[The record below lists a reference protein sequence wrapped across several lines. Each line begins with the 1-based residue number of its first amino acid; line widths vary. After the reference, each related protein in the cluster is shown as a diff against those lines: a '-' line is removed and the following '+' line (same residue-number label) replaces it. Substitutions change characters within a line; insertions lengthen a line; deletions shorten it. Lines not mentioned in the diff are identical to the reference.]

1 MGNFKFGVSLRETG
15 SRDEWI
21 AKCRRAEE
29 LGYDVITVPDHLG
42 TGRFAPFPVL
52 AMAAAVTERVR
63 LGPLVSNVPFYNL
76 ALFARE
82 ASTTAALLDGR
93 LDLGLGA
100 GHMKAE
106 FDAAGLPW
114 QPASERIGYLEE
126 SLGYLRKHFEDEG
139 LPMPRLL
146 IAGNSD
152 GVLGLAAE
160 HADVVGFAGLRQQP
174 GKPPGTFKL
183 DNAEA
188 VDERVAYFRAR
199 AGAREV
205 EYNMLVQLVEITD
218 DREQAAAHWHELTER
233 STVAD
238 ARELLD
244 APQLLLGTVEEI
256 AGQLVARRERY
267 GFSYI
272 TVFEPAL
279 EAFAPVIRELQR
291 STEAPPRAGGF
302 ATRTPKSRQ

>member
-1 MGNFKFGVSLRETG
+1 MGKFKFGVSLRGISDRKT
-15 SRDEWI
+15 WI
-21 AKCRRAEE
+21 ERCRRAEE

-42 TGRFAPFPVL
+42 NGRLAPFPVL
-52 AMAAAVTERVR
+52 AMAGAVTERPR
-63 LGPLVSNVPFYNL
+63 LGTLVSNVPFYNH

-82 ASTTAALLDGR
+82 ASSTAALLDGR
-93 LDLGLGA
+93 LDLGLGS

-114 QPASERIGYLEE
+114 HKASERIDYLGE
-126 SLGYLRKHFEDEG
+126 SIGHLRKHFEAEG
-139 LPMPRLL
+139 IPMPRLL

-188 VDERVAYFRAR
+188 LDERVAYFRRKAN
-199 AGAREV
+199 REV
-205 EYNMLVQLVEITD
+205 EYNMLVQHVEITG
-218 DREQAAAHWHELTER
+218 DRRAAAEAWHEKTER
-233 STVAD
+233 SAVAD
-238 ARELLD
+238 AGELLD

-256 AGQLVARRERY
+256 AGQLVERRERY
-267 GFSYI
+267 GFTYI
-272 TVFEPAL
+272 SVFETAL
-279 EAFAPVIRELQR
+279 ETFAPVIEELSKR
-291 STEAPPRAGGF
+291 P
-302 ATRTPKSRQ
+302 

>member
-1 MGNFKFGVSLRETG
+1 MGKFKFGVSFREIG
-15 SRDEWI
+15 SRDAWI

-52 AMAAAVTERVR
+52 AMAAAVTERPR
-63 LGPLVSNVPFYNL
+63 LGTLVSNVPFYNL

-82 ASTTAALLDGR
+82 ASSTAALLDGR
-93 LDLGLGA
+93 LDLGLGS

-106 FDAAGLPW
+106 FDNAGLPW
-114 QPASERIGYLEE
+114 QKASARIGYLAE
-126 SLGYLRKHFEDEG
+126 SLGYLRNHFDDEG
-139 LPMPRLL
+139 LAMPRLL

-160 HADVVGFAGLRQQP
+160 HADIVGFAGLRQQP
-174 GKPPGTFKL
+174 GKPPGTFQL

-188 VDERVAYFRAR
+188 MDERVAYFRSATSR
-199 AGAREV
+199 DV
-205 EYNMLVQLVEITD
+205 EYNMLVQHVEVTG
-218 DREQAAAHWHELTER
+218 DREQAAAAWHEKTER
-233 STVAD
+233 SAVPD

-256 AGQLVARRERY
+256 AGQLEQRRKRY
-267 GFSYI
+267 GFTYI
-272 TVFEPAL
+272 TVFEPML
-279 EAFAPVIRELQR
+279 ETFAPVIREL
-291 STEAPPRAGGF
+291 SVP
-302 ATRTPKSRQ
+302 S

>member
-1 MGNFKFGVSLRETG
+1 MGNFKFGVSLREVG
-15 SRDEWI
+15 SRDAWI

-52 AMAAAVTERVR
+52 AMAAAVTERPR
-63 LGPLVSNVPFYNL
+63 LGTLVSNVPFYNL

-82 ASTTAALLDGR
+82 ASSTAALLDGR

-114 QPASERIGYLEE
+114 HNAATRIAYLEE

-139 LPMPRLL
+139 LAHPRLL
-146 IAGNSD
+146 VAGNSD
-152 GVLGLAAE
+152 GVLDLAAE
-160 HADVVGFAGLRQQP
+160 HADVVGFGGLRQQP

-188 VDERVAYFRAR
+188 MDERVAYFRDHAK
-199 AGAREV
+199 GREI
-205 EYNMLVQLVEITD
+205 EYNMLVQHVELTD
-218 DREQAAAHWHELTER
+218 DRQAAAEAWHEKTER
-233 STVAD
+233 STVTD

-256 AGQLVARRERY
+256 AGQLEERRKRY

-272 TVFEPAL
+272 TVFEPFL
-279 EAFAPVIRELQR
+279 ETFAPVLKELQ
-291 STEAPPRAGGF
+291 
-302 ATRTPKSRQ
+302 

>member
-1 MGNFKFGVSLRETG
+1 MGNFKFGVSLREIG
-15 SRDEWI
+15 SRDAWI

-52 AMAAAVTERVR
+52 AMAAAVTERPR
-63 LGPLVSNVPFYNL
+63 LGTLVSNVPFYNL

-82 ASTTAALLDGR
+82 ASSTAALLDGR
-93 LDLGLGA
+93 LDLGLGS

-106 FDAAGLPW
+106 FDNAGLPW
-114 QPASERIGYLEE
+114 HKASERIDYLGK
-126 SLGYLRKHFEDEG
+126 SLDHLRKHFDDEG
-139 LPMPRLL
+139 LDLPRLL

-188 VDERVAYFRAR
+188 MDERVTYFRSR
-199 AGAREV
+199 LGGREV
-205 EYNMLVQLVEITD
+205 EYNMLVQEVVVTD
-218 DREQAAAHWHELTER
+218 DRRAAAEAWHEKTER
-233 STVAD
+233 SAVAD
-238 ARELLD
+238 AAELLD

-256 AGQLVARRERY
+256 AGQLEERRKRY

-272 TVFEPAL
+272 TVFEPML
-279 EAFAPVIRELQR
+279 ETFAPVLRELQ
-291 STEAPPRAGGF
+291 
-302 ATRTPKSRQ
+302 

>member
-1 MGNFKFGVSLRETG
+1 MGKFKFGVSLREIG
-15 SRDEWI
+15 SRDAWI

-52 AMAAAVTERVR
+52 AMAAAVTERPR
-63 LGPLVSNVPFYNL
+63 LGTLVSNVPFYNL

-100 GHMKAE
+100 GHMKSE
-106 FDAAGLPW
+106 FDTAGLPW
-114 QPASERIGYLEE
+114 HKASERIGYLED

-139 LPMPRLL
+139 IPTPPLL

-152 GVLGLAAE
+152 GVLDLAAE
-160 HADVVGFAGLRQQP
+160 HADIVGFAGLRQQP

-188 VDERVAYFRAR
+188 VDERVAYFRGKTSR
-199 AGAREV
+199 DLEH
-205 EYNMLVQLVEITD
+205 NMLVQHVEITD
-218 DREQAAAHWHELTER
+218 DREQAAEAWHELTER
-233 STVAD
+233 TAVAD

-256 AGQLVARRERY
+256 AGQLEQRRERY

-272 TVFEPAL
+272 TVFEAAL
-279 EAFAPVIRELQR
+279 ETFAPVIRDLQ
-291 STEAPPRAGGF
+291 
-302 ATRTPKSRQ
+302 

>member
-1 MGNFKFGVSLRETG
+1 MGNFKFGVSLREIG
-15 SRDEWI
+15 SRDAWI

-52 AMAAAVTERVR
+52 AMAAAVTERPR
-63 LGPLVSNVPFYNL
+63 LGTLVSNVPFYNL

-82 ASTTAALLDGR
+82 ASSTAALLDGR
-93 LDLGLGA
+93 LDLGLGS

-106 FDAAGLPW
+106 FDDAGLPW
-114 QPASERIGYLEE
+114 RKAAARIDYLAE
-126 SLGYLRKHFEDEG
+126 SVDHLRKHFKDEG
-139 LPMPRLL
+139 IDHPRLL

-183 DNAEA
+183 DDAEA
-188 VDERVAYFRAR
+188 MDERVAYFRSR
-199 AGAREV
+199 SDREV
-205 EYNMLVQLVEITD
+205 EYNMLVQHVEVTD
-218 DREQAAAHWHELTER
+218 DREEAAARWHEKTER
-233 STVAD
+233 SAVPD
-238 ARELLD
+238 ARDLLD

-256 AGQLVARRERY
+256 AGQLEDRRERY
-267 GFSYI
+267 GFTYI
-272 TVFEPAL
+272 TVFEPFL
-279 EAFAPVIRELQR
+279 ETFAPVIRELQ
-291 STEAPPRAGGF
+291 
-302 ATRTPKSRQ
+302 

>member
-21 AKCRRAEE
+21 AKSRRAEE

-82 ASTTAALLDGR
+82 ASTMATLLDGR

-100 GHMKAE
+100 GHMKSE
-106 FDAAGLPW
+106 FDAAGIPW
-114 QPASERIGYLEE
+114 QNAATRIGYLEE
-126 SLGYLRKHFEDEG
+126 SFGYLRKHFEDEG
-139 LPMPRLL
+139 IPMPRLL

-152 GVLGLAAE
+152 DVLDLAAE

-188 VDERVAYFRAR
+188 VDERVAYFRAK
-199 AGAREV
+199 AGREL

-218 DREQAAAHWHELTER
+218 DREKAAEHWHELTER

-279 EAFAPVIRELQR
+279 EAFAPVIKELQ
-291 STEAPPRAGGF
+291 
-302 ATRTPKSRQ
+302 

>member
-1 MGNFKFGVSLRETG
+1 MGNFKFGVSLRGIG
-15 SRDEWI
+15 SREAWI
-21 AKCRRAEE
+21 ARCRRAEE

-52 AMAAAVTERVR
+52 AMAAAVTERPR
-63 LGPLVSNVPFYNL
+63 LGTLVSNVPFYNL

-100 GHMKAE
+100 GHMKSE
-106 FDAAGLPW
+106 FDAAGIPW
-114 QPASERIGYLEE
+114 QHAATRIGRLEE
-126 SLGYLRKHFEDEG
+126 SLAHLRKHFADEG
-139 LPMPRLL
+139 IDHPRLL

-152 GVLGLAAE
+152 GVLELAAG
-160 HADVVGFAGLRQQP
+160 HADVVGFGGLRQQP

-188 VDERVAYFRAR
+188 MDERVAHFRAR

-205 EYNMLVQLVEITD
+205 EFNMLVQHVEVTE
-218 DREQAAAHWHELTER
+218 DRRAAAEAWHEKTER
-233 STVAD
+233 STVPD

-256 AGQLVARRERY
+256 AGQLVDRRERY

-272 TVFEPAL
+272 TVFEPYL
-279 EAFAPVIRELQR
+279 EAFAPVLKELQ
-291 STEAPPRAGGF
+291 
-302 ATRTPKSRQ
+302 